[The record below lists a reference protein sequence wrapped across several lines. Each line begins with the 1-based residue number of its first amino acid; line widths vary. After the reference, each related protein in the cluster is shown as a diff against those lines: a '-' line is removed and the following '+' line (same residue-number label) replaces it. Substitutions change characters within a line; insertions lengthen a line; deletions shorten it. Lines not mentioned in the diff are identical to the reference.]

1 MPTLRNVRDIRLVA
15 FDLDDT
21 LAPSKA
27 PVSAAMAKA
36 LHELMAVRQVLII
49 SGAVFQ
55 QFENQVLAYLPP
67 SERLDNLH
75 LMPTCG
81 TRYFRWHSAGW
92 IEEYAHDLPS
102 ETKIGIVNAIESE
115 SRRLGLWEVDGDIW
129 GERIEDRG
137 SQITYSAL
145 GQRAPLDAK
154 RSWDASGAKKEL
166 LRSLLQPLLPDLE
179 VRAGG
184 STSIDVTEKG
194 INKAYGV
201 RRLAD
206 QLSLSPNEIEFVG
219 DRLSPGG
226 NDFPV
231 VALGVRTRAVSDCEE
246 TLAYVNDFLR
256 AVRAGGG

>member
-1 MPTLRNVRDIRLVA
+1 MGILRDISDVKLVA

-27 PVSAAMAKA
+27 RVSVAMAEA
-36 LHELMAVRQVLII
+36 LHELMAIRQVLII

-55 QFENQVLAYLPP
+55 QFENQVLTYLPP
-67 SERLDNLH
+67 TERLENLH

-102 ETKIGIVNAIESE
+102 QTKFRIVEAIEQE
-115 SRRLGLWEVDGDIW
+115 SRRLGLWEVDGDVW

-145 GQRAPLDAK
+145 GQRAPLEAK
-154 RSWDASGAKKEL
+154 RAWDASGAKKEL
-166 LRSLLQPLLPDLE
+166 LRAALEPLLPDLE
-179 VRAGG
+179 VRGGG
-184 STSIDVTEKG
+184 STSIDITEKG
-194 INKAYGV
+194 IDKAYGV
-201 RRLAD
+201 RRLGA
-206 QLSLSPNEIEFVG
+206 QLSLEPDEIEFVG

-231 VALGVRTRAVSDCEE
+231 VALGVRTHAVSDCDE
-246 TLAYVNDFLR
+246 TLAYIIEFLNR
-256 AVRAGGG
+256 DRRNSN

>member
-1 MPTLRNVRDIRLVA
+1 MLRDISSLKLVA

-27 PVSAAMAKA
+27 PVSPAMAEA
-36 LHELMAVRQVLII
+36 LHELMAIRQVLII

-55 QFENQVLAYLPP
+55 QFEDQVLAYLPP
-67 SERLDNLH
+67 TDRLENLH

-102 ETKIGIVNAIESE
+102 ETKIRIVEAIERE
-115 SRRLGLWEVDGDIW
+115 SRRLGLWEVDGEVW

-154 RSWDASGAKKEL
+154 RAWDPNGAKKEL
-166 LRSLLQPLLPDLE
+166 LRAALEPLLPELE
-179 VRAGG
+179 VRGGG
-184 STSIDVTEKG
+184 STSIDITEKG
-194 INKAYGV
+194 IDKAYGV
-201 RRLAD
+201 GRLGD
-206 QLSLSPNEIEFVG
+206 QLSLAPDEIEFVG

-231 VALGVRTRAVSDCEE
+231 VALGVRTHAVSDCDE
-246 TLAYVNDFLR
+246 TLAYITDFLNSDR
-256 AVRAGGG
+256 ESKS